1 MERTHKCLVD
11 FLNAYNINTSKT
23 FGAITSVS
31 ELYEVKVK
39 RKKEKKFIPEKF
51 FSMQRE
57 LERQARALFLNFVTM

>member
-39 RKKEKKFIPEKF
+39 RKKEKRVRLGEGGITTQGQKDTV
-51 FSMQRE
+51 
-57 LERQARALFLNFVTM
+57 LC